1 MPLKPYALLLV
12 PLALLPAACGHDQTP
27 PPAVE
32 IRTVTKTV
40 EVQRPCPVTRPARP
54 APLARPLTT
63 DAVALAALLGS
74 KLLEWS
80 SPGGYADRA
89 DAALRKCTTP

>member
-1 MPLKPYALLLV
+1 MMQGGARLAVSLATILLSG
-12 PLALLPAACGHDQTP
+12 CGSQLP

-54 APLARPLTT
+54 APLARPLPT

-74 KLLEWS
+74 KLLEYS
-80 SPGGYADRA
+80 GAGGFADRA
-89 DAALRKCTTP
+89 DAAIRQCTTP